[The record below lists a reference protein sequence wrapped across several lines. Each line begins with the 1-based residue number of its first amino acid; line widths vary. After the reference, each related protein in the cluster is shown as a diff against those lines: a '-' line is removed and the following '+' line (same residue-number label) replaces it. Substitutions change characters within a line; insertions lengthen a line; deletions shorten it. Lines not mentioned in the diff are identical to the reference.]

1 MDVKITD
8 RGKGMSTRL
17 DEFKDGEPADFKAMA
32 RNRDYYEMQQIFLAE
47 YDRLIR
53 EGQDCDWPHE
63 DILTKLQYSQYSD
76 SFSVNERTITE
87 HGNYVI
93 SERPCMDI
101 YSDRLA
107 KVLAYDAFRAIKI
120 LWEEKKFMA
129 VKGKPKLMV
138 REGEFFRDFCRKV
151 TYAWYAEIY
160 S

>member
-1 MDVKITD
+1 MDVED
-8 RGKGMSTRL
+8 KGMSTKL
-17 DEFKDGEPADFKAMA
+17 DKFEDGESVSFKTMV
-32 RNRDYYEMQQIFLAE
+32 RNRDCYEMQQIFLAE
-47 YDRLIR
+47 YDKLIR
-53 EGQDCDWPHE
+53 EGQNCDWPTE
-63 DILTKLQYSQYSD
+63 VIYTQY
-76 SFSVNERTITE
+76 NEPHIHQAHRITE
-87 HGNYVI
+87 HGNCVTFEKP
-93 SERPCMDI
+93 SSHI
-101 YSDRLA
+101 YSDELA

>member
-1 MDVKITD
+1 MDVEIKD
-8 RGKGMSTRL
+8 RGESMSTRL

-47 YDRLIR
+47 YNKLIR
-53 EGQDCDWPHE
+53 EGQNCDWPTE
-63 DILTKLQYSQYSD
+63 VIYTQY
-76 SFSVNERTITE
+76 NEPHIHQAHRITE
-87 HGNYVI
+87 HGNYVAFEKP
-93 SERPCMDI
+93 SSHI
-101 YSDRLA
+101 YSDELA